1 MYTVVSNTYLQK
13 VIDEGGDV
21 TLIRL
26 NFIPLVITLV
36 ILVFLYFGTKK
47 VMKEVEKLIVSKAD
61 ERLKE
66 LKEVIIKY
74 GKNNHE

>member
-47 VMKEVEKLIVSKAD
+47 VMKEVEKLIVSKTG

>member
-47 VMKEVEKLIVSKAD
+47 VMKEVEKLIVSKTD

>member
-47 VMKEVEKLIVSKAD
+47 VMKEVEKLIVSNAD

>member
-1 MYTVVSNTYLQK
+1 MYTVVSNTYLRK

>member
-13 VIDEGGDV
+13 IIDEGGDV

-74 GKNNHE
+74 GKNT

>member
-74 GKNNHE
+74 VKNNHE

>member
-1 MYTVVSNTYLQK
+1 
-13 VIDEGGDV
+13 
-21 TLIRL
+21 
-26 NFIPLVITLV
+26 
-36 ILVFLYFGTKK
+36 
-47 VMKEVEKLIVSKAD
+47 MKEVEKLIVSNAD

>member
-1 MYTVVSNTYLQK
+1 
-13 VIDEGGDV
+13 
-21 TLIRL
+21 
-26 NFIPLVITLV
+26 
-36 ILVFLYFGTKK
+36 
-47 VMKEVEKLIVSKAD
+47 MKEVEKLIVSKAD

>member
-47 VMKEVEKLIVSKAD
+47 VMKEVEKFIVSKAD

>member
-21 TLIRL
+21 ILIRL

-47 VMKEVEKLIVSKAD
+47 VMKEVEKLIVSKAN

-74 GKNNHE
+74 GKNNHA

>member
-1 MYTVVSNTYLQK
+1 VVSNTYLQK

>member
-47 VMKEVEKLIVSKAD
+47 VMKEVEKLIVSTAN

>member
-36 ILVFLYFGTKK
+36 ILAFLYFVTKK

-61 ERLKE
+61 EKLKE

-74 GKNNHE
+74 GKNT